1 MSRMKWRK
9 GKVMYLIRRI
19 YSKVLGVKALVYN
32 NNSNKAFKIKRPLQ
46 LTVPFEKDSL
56 GNNEQSRS
64 HCIDPTYE
72 YYRPRREA
80 AKNADAKQKLI
91 DI

>member
-1 MSRMKWRK
+1 MKWCR

-19 YSKVLGVKALVYN
+19 DSKVLGVKVLVYN

-46 LTVPFEKDSL
+46 LTVPLEIDSL
-56 GNNEQSRS
+56 GNIEQSRS

-80 AKNADAKQKLI
+80 AKDADTKQNLI